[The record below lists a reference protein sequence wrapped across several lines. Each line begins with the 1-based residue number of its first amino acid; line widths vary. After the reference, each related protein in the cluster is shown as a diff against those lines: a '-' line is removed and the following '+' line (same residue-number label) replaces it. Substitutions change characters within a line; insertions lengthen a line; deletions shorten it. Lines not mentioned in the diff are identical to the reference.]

1 MSLRALIFDVDGT
14 LADTEDL
21 HRQAFNA
28 AFAKHGLGWYWGRR
42 VYCDLLRIAGGQER
56 LARFIE
62 LTEVP
67 LADKMLL
74 REQIPTI
81 HAAKTAF
88 YSQYLATGCVQ
99 LRDGVEPLIAQAR
112 HARLK
117 LAIASTTTRANIEF
131 LLHYVFS
138 RQTRDVFDLI
148 ASGDS
153 APKKPAPAIYD
164 FVLDRLGLRAIDALA
179 IEDSANGLASAKGAD
194 LCTLVTPTFWTEC
207 EDFSTAD
214 AVLPTLAGFDL
225 EHLSAIHSRSLLRHK
240 EVA

>member
-1 MSLRALIFDVDGT
+1 
-14 LADTEDL
+14 
-21 HRQAFNA
+21 
-28 AFAKHGLGWYWGRR
+28 LGWHWGRR
-42 VYCDLLRIAGGQER
+42 VYSDLLKIAGGQER

-67 LADKMLL
+67 LADKILL
-74 REQIPTI
+74 REQIPAI

-88 YSQYLATGCVQ
+88 YTQYLATGCVR

-131 LLHYVFS
+131 LLQCAFS
-138 RQTRDVFDLI
+138 NQTRDMFDLI
-148 ASGDS
+148 AAGDS
-153 APKKPAPAIYD
+153 TAPKKPAPTTIYNL
-164 FVLDRLGLRAIDALA
+164 VLDRLGVGVTDAIA
-179 IEDSANGLASAKGAD
+179 IEDSANGLASAKGTG
-194 LCTLVTPTFWTEC
+194 LCTLVTPTFWTEY

-214 AVLPTLAGFDL
+214 AVLPTLAGFGLD
-225 EHLSAIHSRSLLRHK
+225 HLSAIHSRWLLRHK